1 MGHEVQ
7 KPEYQG
13 LQKYPGILATVI
25 TIAVGAAFLG
35 ALYQSAHSG
44 HGDHGTDGEHAEQA
58 GHDEEKS
65 SEKATVE

>member
-25 TIAVGAAFLG
+25 TIAVGVAFIG

-44 HGDHGTDGEHAEQA
+44 HGDHGEHTEH
-58 GHDEEKS
+58 GTEKS
-65 SEKATVE
+65 SEEAKPQ

>member
-1 MGHEVQ
+1 MGQEVQ

-25 TIAVGAAFLG
+25 TMAVGVAFIG

-44 HGDHGTDGEHAEQA
+44 HGEHGEHGEHGDSDKA
-58 GHDEEKS
+58 KS
-65 SEKATVE
+65 SDEATPK